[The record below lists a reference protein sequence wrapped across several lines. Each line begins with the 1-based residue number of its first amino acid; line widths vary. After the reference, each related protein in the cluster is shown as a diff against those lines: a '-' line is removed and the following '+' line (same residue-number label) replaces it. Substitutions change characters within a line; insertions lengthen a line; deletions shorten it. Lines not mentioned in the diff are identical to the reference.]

1 MKRIFEHPPEP
12 QTGKRYWRSL
22 GELSDTPEFRGWL
35 EREFPSGAAQL
46 EGDEW
51 SRRGFLKL
59 MGASMALAGFG
70 LTSCRRP
77 EAHLVPFTKSVEW
90 AIPGKSLFYAT
101 AMPRRT
107 GALPLVVTTHD
118 GRPTKIDGN
127 PLHPASGGATDVFAQ
142 ASILDLYD
150 PARSRRFVEKGEK
163 DEKGKKVES
172 FEKRDRAYF
181 ENYLAELRTKIAAD
195 GGAGLAFL
203 VEEVHSPTR
212 ERLRAELL
220 KVYPRMRWCVYDPL
234 LTEAQSFATQLS
246 FGDNVRLIPRF
257 ERADIVLA
265 LDSDFLDCG
274 EGDLAG
280 VRAFSSRRRVG
291 AAKDSMN
298 RLYVVENRFTLT
310 GAMADHRLR
319 CPASQIPAFTRAL
332 AGKIAAATKDQG
344 LASTIAT
351 LAEPANAMKFDEQW
365 LTECANDLMAKP
377 GASLVLAGSHQPVV
391 VQLMAYAINSALKNV
406 GATVIVREFVRAP
419 KTNSI
424 LQLAGEM
431 NAGRIKQL
439 FLFGGDPVYNAPKGL
454 TIDRESHAPV
464 DWPDLQKK
472 VPDVIRLGYYEDATS
487 ELSRWHVPA
496 AHYLEAWG
504 DALTSDGAY
513 LAVQP
518 MILPLFGGMS
528 EIELMNLLLGG
539 PKIEGPELVQET
551 FRASAPPGDFQTAW
565 SQLLRDGFASHV
577 ALKDKPPTFNSNNA
591 GGVAHTLW
599 ATAPNPTLDAPEIVL
614 TRSYS
619 MDDGRYINNG
629 WLQELPDPVTKL
641 TWDNAALM
649 SPVMAKHLGVANGD
663 LINIAVTETTKDAK
677 QNPIRRELVIAAL
690 ISPGHADNSISISLG
705 YGRKKTGPVGEEAG
719 FNGFLLRTSSN
730 PHYLAVDDKTI
741 KAITVTTSPTPKPT
755 GTPTPAPSGTQKQL
769 HTLGVYPLSIT
780 QDHWSIEGRGLVREA
795 SLEKYREDPEF
806 VKKIAGDDHLPAK
819 LPSLYSHP
827 PLAAEQQWG
836 MSVDLNVCTGC
847 SACIVAC
854 QSENNIP
861 IVGKLQV
868 SHGRAMHW
876 LRLDRYYA
884 SAKEFNQDRGEY
896 PEDPEMVHEPMMCQ
910 HCENAPC
917 ETVCPVNATVHSEDG
932 LNVMAYNR
940 CIGTRYCANN
950 CPFKVRRFNYFDYNQ
965 RPIGKKKIGPITVFQ
980 EYLGPLTEKGA
991 PDTVKLQK
999 NPNVTVRMRGVMEK
1013 CSYCV
1018 QRIEEAKIGAK
1029 VRAGA
1034 SDKTLIPRDSFTTAC
1049 AQACPTE
1056 AIVFGDVKDPE
1067 SRVSKMKMQDRNYRL
1082 LEYLN
1087 VKTRTSYLARIRNPN
1102 PKMPDAHKIGVASLD
1117 HHAPTHAE
1125 SSHAPKGQHDFNQ
1138 HQHHEA
1144 TPTPSSEADH
1154 SHHDHAAPAASPSA
1168 TPEHQP

>member
-1 MKRIFEHPPEP
+1 MKRIFEHPPEKL
-12 QTGKRYWRSL
+12 TGKRYWRSL
-22 GELSDTPEFRGWL
+22 DELSDTPEFREKL
-35 EREFPSGAAQL
+35 EREFPAGAAQL

-59 MGASMALAGFG
+59 MGASVALAGFG

-107 GALPLVVTTHD
+107 GAIPLVVTTHD

-127 PLHPASGGATDVFAQ
+127 PLHPASGGATDLFAQ

-150 PARSRRFVEKGEK
+150 PARSKRFVEKREKVEKGEK
-163 DEKGKKVES
+163 KEN
-172 FEKRDRAYF
+172 FEARDRAYF
-181 ENYLAELRTKIAAD
+181 EKYLAQLRTTIAAE

-212 ERLRAELL
+212 ERLRAALL
-220 KVYPRMRWCVYDPL
+220 KAYPKMRWCVYDPL

-246 FGDNVRLIPRF
+246 FGDNARLVPRF
-257 ERADIVLA
+257 ERADVVVA

-291 AAKDSMN
+291 AAKDAMN

-310 GAMADHRLR
+310 GAMADHRMR

-332 AGKIAAATKDQG
+332 AAKIAIATKDQG

-351 LAEPANAMKFDEQW
+351 LTEPANAMKFDDQW

-377 GASLVLAGSHQPVV
+377 GAGLVLAGAHQPVV

-406 GATVIVREFVRAP
+406 GATLIVREFVRMP

-439 FLFGGDPVYNAPKGL
+439 FILGGDPVYNAPRGL
-454 TIDRESHAPV
+454 TIDKETHAPV
-464 DWPDLQKK
+464 NWPELQKK
-472 VPDVIRLGYYEDATS
+472 VPDVVRLGYYEDATS

-504 DALTSDGAY
+504 DALTTDGAY

-528 EIELMNLLLGG
+528 EIELLNAVLGG

-551 FRASAPPGDFQTAW
+551 FRATAPPGDFPTAW
-565 SQLLRDGFASHV
+565 SQLLRNGFASHV
-577 ALKDKPPTFNSNNA
+577 ELKEKPPTFNSNNA

-599 ATAPNPTLDAPEIVL
+599 ATAPNPTLEAPEIVL
-614 TRSYS
+614 TRSYA

-629 WLQELPDPVTKL
+629 WLQELPDPITKL

-649 SPVMAKHLGVANGD
+649 SPVMAKQLGVETGD
-663 LINIAVTETTKDAK
+663 LINIAVTETTKDANQK
-677 QNPIRRELVIAAL
+677 NIRRELVIAAL

-705 YGRKKTGPVGEEAG
+705 YGRKKTGLVGEEAG
-719 FNGFLLRTSSN
+719 FDAFLLRTSSN
-730 PHYLAVDDKTI
+730 PHYLAVDGKTI
-741 KAITVTTSPTPKPT
+741 EAITVTTGATPKEEANGTPKPVR
-755 GTPTPAPSGTQKQL
+755 A
-769 HTLGVYPLSIT
+769 HTLGTYPLSIT

-795 SLEKYREDPEF
+795 SLDRYRQDPEF
-806 VKKIAGDDHLPAK
+806 VKKLAGDDELPPGK

-868 SHGRAMHW
+868 GHGRAMHW

-884 SAKEFNQDRGEY
+884 SEKPFNQDRGEY
-896 PEDPEMVHEPMMCQ
+896 PENPEIVHEPMMCQ

-965 RPIGKKKIGPITVFQ
+965 RPIGKKKFGPLSVYQ

-991 PDTVKLQK
+991 PDTTKLQK

-1013 CSYCV
+1013 CTYCV
-1018 QRIEEAKIGAK
+1018 QRIEEAKIAAK

-1087 VKTRTSYLARIRNPN
+1087 VSTRTSYLARIRNPN
-1102 PKMPDAHKIGVASLD
+1102 PKMPDAHRIAVASLGHKSHEKGAKHD
-1117 HHAPTHAE
+1117 SHQQQNQPQPHEHA
-1125 SSHAPKGQHDFNQ
+1125 S
-1138 HQHHEA
+1138 
-1144 TPTPSSEADH
+1144 
-1154 SHHDHAAPAASPSA
+1154 ASPA
-1168 TPEHQP
+1168 PQANH

>member
-1 MKRIFEHPPEP
+1 MKRAFEHPPEKL
-12 QTGKRYWRSL
+12 TGKRYWRSL

-35 EREFPSGAAQL
+35 EREFPAGAAQL
-46 EGDEW
+46 EGDDW

-90 AIPGKSLFYAT
+90 AIPGKALFYAT

-107 GALPLVVTTHD
+107 GAIPLVVTTYD

-127 PLHPASGGATDVFAQ
+127 PLHPASGGATDAFAQ

-150 PARSRRFVEKGEK
+150 PARSKRFVEKGEK
-163 DEKGKKVES
+163 MEGGKKVEN
-172 FEKRDRAYF
+172 FETRDRAAF
-181 ENYLAELRTKIAAD
+181 EKYLAQLRAKIAAD

-212 ERLRAELL
+212 ERLRAELE
-220 KVYPRMRWCVYDPL
+220 KTFPKMRWCVYDPL
-234 LTEAQSFATQLS
+234 LTEAQNFATQMS
-246 FGDNVRLIPRF
+246 FGQNARLVPRLD
-257 ERADIVLA
+257 RADVVLA
-265 LDSDFLDCG
+265 LDNDFLDCG
-274 EGDLAG
+274 DGDLAA
-280 VRAFSSRRRVG
+280 VRAFSSRRRVS
-291 AAKDSMN
+291 AAKDTMN

-319 CPASQIPAFTRAL
+319 CPASQISAFAFAL
-332 AGKIAAATKDQG
+332 AGKVAAATKDAG
-344 LASTIAT
+344 LFSTIAT
-351 LAEPANAMKFDEQW
+351 LKPPEAAVEKFDEQW
-365 LTECANDLMAKP
+365 LTEVANDLLSKP

-391 VQLMAYAINSALKNV
+391 VQFLAYAVNFALKNI
-406 GATVIVREFVRAP
+406 GATLIVREFARNS

-424 LQLAGEM
+424 LQLAGEISS
-431 NAGRIKQL
+431 GRIKQL
-439 FLFGGDPVYNAPKGL
+439 FIFGGDPVYNAPRGITQDRQAKG
-454 TIDRESHAPV
+454 PV
-464 DWPDLQKK
+464 DWADLQKR
-472 VPDVIRLGYYEDATS
+472 VPDVVRVGYYEDATS
-487 ELSRWHVPA
+487 ALSNWHVPA

-504 DALTSDGAY
+504 DALTSEGAY
-513 LAVQP
+513 LAIQP
-518 MILPLFGGMS
+518 VILPLFGGLS
-528 EIELMNLLLGG
+528 EIELMNAMLGA
-539 PKIEGPELVQET
+539 PKMEGPELVQET
-551 FRASAPPGDFQTAW
+551 FRATAPPGDFATAW
-565 SQLLRDGFASHV
+565 SRLLRDGFASHV
-577 ALKDKPPTFNSNNA
+577 ALKDKTPTFNANNA

-599 ATAPNPTLDAPEIVL
+599 APPPVPTLNSPEVVL
-614 TRSYS
+614 VRSYA

-629 WLQELPDPVTKL
+629 WLQELPDPITKL

-649 SPVMAKHLGVANGD
+649 SPVFAKHLGVNTGD
-663 LINIAVTETTKDAK
+663 LVKIAITEKGLDAQK
-677 QNPIRRELVIAAL
+677 KNIRRELVIAAL
-690 ISPGHADNSISISLG
+690 ISPGHADNSITVPLG
-705 YGRKKTGPVGEEAG
+705 YGRKQTGPVGEEAG
-719 FNGFLLRTSSN
+719 FNGYLLRNSSN
-730 PHYLAVDDKTI
+730 PHFITADGKTVEAVKVT
-741 KAITVTTSPTPKPT
+741 KAG
-755 GTPTPAPSGTQKQL
+755 GTYA
-769 HTLGVYPLSIT
+769 LSIT

-795 SLEKYREDPEF
+795 TVEHYREDNEF
-806 VKKIAGDDHLPAK
+806 VKKIAGDDELPAK

-827 PLAAEQQWG
+827 PLKAAQQWG

-861 IVGKLQV
+861 IVGKLQA

-884 SAKEFNQDRGEY
+884 SEKPFNQDKGEY
-896 PEDPEMVHEPMMCQ
+896 PENPEIVHEPMMCQ

-965 RPIGKKKIGPITVFQ
+965 RPVGKEKILGATVYQ
-980 EYLGPLTEKGA
+980 EYLGPLTKKGA

-1013 CSYCV
+1013 CTYCV
-1018 QRIEEAKIGAK
+1018 QRIEEAKIAAH

-1034 SDKTLIPRDSFTTAC
+1034 SSSTLIPRDSFTTAC

-1056 AIVFGDVKDPE
+1056 AIVFGDVADPE
-1067 SRVSKMKMQDRNYRL
+1067 SRVSKMKKQDRNYRL

-1087 VKTRTSYLARIRNPN
+1087 VSTRTSYLARIRNPN
-1102 PKMPDAHKIGVASLD
+1102 SKMPDAGRIAVASLG
-1117 HHAPTHAE
+1117 HEGPGHAKAEHDTH
-1125 SSHAPKGQHDFNQ
+1125 QHDKGAVKPD
-1138 HQHHEA
+1138 ER
-1144 TPTPSSEADH
+1144 P
-1154 SHHDHAAPAASPSA
+1154 
-1168 TPEHQP
+1168 

>member
-1 MKRIFEHPPEP
+1 MKRVFEHPPE
-12 QTGKRYWRSL
+12 QLTGKRYWRSL

-35 EREFPSGAAQL
+35 EREFPAGAAQL

-77 EAHLVPFTKSVEW
+77 EAHLVPFTKGVEW
-90 AIPGKSLFYAT
+90 AIPGKALFYAT

-107 GALPLVVTTHD
+107 GAIPLVVTTHD

-127 PLHPASGGATDVFAQ
+127 PLHPASGGATDAFAQ

-150 PARSRRFVEKGEK
+150 PARSKRFAERGEK
-163 DEKGKKVES
+163 SEGGKKVAS
-172 FEKRDRAYF
+172 FETRDRAAF
-181 ENYLAELRTKIAAD
+181 EKYLAQLRSKIAAD
-195 GGAGLAFL
+195 NGAGLAFL

-212 ERLRAELL
+212 ERLRGELL
-220 KVYPRMRWCVYDPL
+220 KAFPRMRWCVYDPL
-234 LTEAQSFATQLS
+234 LTEAQSFASHMS
-246 FGDNVRLIPRF
+246 FGENSRLIPRF
-257 ERADIVLA
+257 DRADVILA

-274 EGDLAG
+274 EGDIAA
-280 VRAFSSRRRVG
+280 VRAFSARRRVS
-291 AAKDSMN
+291 AAKDTMN

-319 CPASQIPAFTRAL
+319 CPASQISAFAFAL
-332 AGKIAAATKDQG
+332 AGKVAAATKDAG
-344 LASTIAT
+344 LFTTIAT
-351 LAEPANAMKFDEQW
+351 LKPPEGAVEKFDEQW
-365 LTECANDLMAKP
+365 LNELANDLLSKP

-391 VQLMAYAINSALKNV
+391 VQFLAYGINSALKNI
-406 GATVIVREFVRAP
+406 GATLIIREFARNA

-424 LQLAGEM
+424 LQLAGEI
-431 NAGRIKQL
+431 NGGRIKQL
-439 FLFGGDPVYNAPKGL
+439 FILGGDPVYNAPRGI
-454 TIDRESHAPV
+454 TQDRETRGPI

-472 VPDVIRLGYYEDATS
+472 VPDVVRLGHYEDATS
-487 ELSRWHVPA
+487 ALSNWHVPA

-504 DALTSDGAY
+504 DALTSEGAY
-513 LAVQP
+513 LAIQP
-518 MILPLFGGMS
+518 MILPLFGGLS
-528 EIELMNLLLGG
+528 EIDLIGAVLGA
-539 PKIEGPELVQET
+539 PKTDGPELVQET
-551 FRASAPPGDFQTAW
+551 FRATAPPGDFATAW
-565 SQLLRDGFASHV
+565 SRLLRDGFASHV
-577 ALKDKPPTFNSNNA
+577 TLKDKPPTFNANNA

-599 ATAPNPTLDAPEIVL
+599 APPPTPTLDSPEIVL
-614 TRSYS
+614 VRSYA

-641 TWDNAALM
+641 TWDNAAIM
-649 SPVMAKHLGVANGD
+649 SPVLAKHLGVNTGD
-663 LINIAVTETTKDAK
+663 LISIAVTEKGLDAQK
-677 QNPIRRELVIAAL
+677 KNIRRELVIAVL
-690 ISPGHADNSISISLG
+690 ISPGHADHSITIPLG

-719 FNGFLLRTSSN
+719 FDGYLLRNSSN
-730 PHYLAVDDKTI
+730 PHFITADGKTVE
-741 KAITVTTSPTPKPT
+741 KVEVKKSP
-755 GTPTPAPSGTQKQL
+755 GTYA
-769 HTLGVYPLSIT
+769 LSIT

-795 SLEKYREDPEF
+795 TVEHYRKDNEF
-806 VKKIAGDDHLPAK
+806 VKKIAGDDELPEK

-827 PLAAEQQWG
+827 PLTAAQQWG

-868 SHGRAMHW
+868 GHGRAMHW

-884 SAKEFNQDRGEY
+884 SAKPFNQDRGEY

-965 RPIGKKKIGPITVFQ
+965 RPIGKEKVLGVTVYQ
-980 EYLGPLTEKGA
+980 EYLGPLTKKGA
-991 PDTVKLQK
+991 ADTVKLQK

-1013 CSYCV
+1013 CTYCV
-1018 QRIEEAKIGAK
+1018 QRIEEAKIDAH

-1034 SDKTLIPRDSFTTAC
+1034 SSNTRISRDSFTTAC

-1056 AIVFGDVKDPE
+1056 AIVFGDVSDPE
-1067 SRVSKMKMQDRNYRL
+1067 SRVSKMKKQDRNYQL
-1082 LEYLN
+1082 LKYLN
-1087 VKTRTSYLARIRNPN
+1087 VEARTSYLARIRNPN
-1102 PKMPDAHKIGVASLD
+1102 PKMPDAGKIAVASLD
-1117 HHAPTHAE
+1117 HGHAPAH
-1125 SSHAPKGQHDFNQ
+1125 PKAKHDA
-1138 HQHHEA
+1138 HGHDKEA
-1144 TPTPSSEADH
+1144 AKTEEKH
-1154 SHHDHAAPAASPSA
+1154 
-1168 TPEHQP
+1168 

>member
-1 MKRIFEHPPEP
+1 MKRAFEHPPEKL
-12 QTGKRYWRSL
+12 TGKRYWRSL

-35 EREFPSGAAQL
+35 EREFPAGAAQL
-46 EGDEW
+46 EGDDW

-90 AIPGKSLFYAT
+90 AIPGKALFYAT

-107 GALPLVVTTHD
+107 GAIPLVVTTYD

-127 PLHPASGGATDVFAQ
+127 PLHPASGGATDAFAQ

-150 PARSRRFVEKGEK
+150 PARSKRFVEKGEK
-163 DEKGKKVES
+163 MEGGKKVEN
-172 FEKRDRAYF
+172 FETRDRAAF
-181 ENYLAELRTKIAAD
+181 EKYLAQLRAKIAAD

-212 ERLRAELL
+212 ERLRAELE
-220 KVYPRMRWCVYDPL
+220 KTFPKMRWCVYDPL
-234 LTEAQSFATQLS
+234 LTEAQNFATQMS
-246 FGDNVRLIPRF
+246 FGQNARLVPRLD
-257 ERADIVLA
+257 RADVVLA
-265 LDSDFLDCG
+265 LDNDFLDCG
-274 EGDLAG
+274 DGDLAA
-280 VRAFSSRRRVG
+280 VRAFSSRRRVS
-291 AAKDSMN
+291 AAKDTMN

-319 CPASQIPAFTRAL
+319 CPASQISAFAFAL
-332 AGKIAAATKDQG
+332 AGKVAAATKDAG
-344 LASTIAT
+344 LFSTIAT
-351 LAEPANAMKFDEQW
+351 LKPPEAAVEKFDEQW
-365 LTECANDLMAKP
+365 LTEVANDLLSKP

-391 VQLMAYAINSALKNV
+391 VQFLAYAVNFALKNI
-406 GATVIVREFVRAP
+406 GATLIVREFARNS

-424 LQLAGEM
+424 LQLAGEISS
-431 NAGRIKQL
+431 GRIKQL
-439 FLFGGDPVYNAPKGL
+439 FIFGGDPVYNAPRGITQDRQAKG
-454 TIDRESHAPV
+454 PV
-464 DWPDLQKK
+464 DWADLQKR
-472 VPDVIRLGYYEDATS
+472 VPDVVRVGYYEDATS
-487 ELSRWHVPA
+487 ALSNWHVPA

-504 DALTSDGAY
+504 DALTSEGAY
-513 LAVQP
+513 LAIQP
-518 MILPLFGGMS
+518 VILPLFGGLS
-528 EIELMNLLLGG
+528 EIELMNAMLGA
-539 PKIEGPELVQET
+539 PKMEGPELVQET
-551 FRASAPPGDFQTAW
+551 FRATAPPGDFATAW
-565 SQLLRDGFASHV
+565 SRLLRDGFASHV
-577 ALKDKPPTFNSNNA
+577 ALKDKTPTFNANNA

-599 ATAPNPTLDAPEIVL
+599 APPPVPTLNSPEVVL
-614 TRSYS
+614 VRSYA

-629 WLQELPDPVTKL
+629 WLQELPDPITKL

-649 SPVMAKHLGVANGD
+649 SPVFAKHLGVNTGD
-663 LINIAVTETTKDAK
+663 LVKIAITEKGLDAQK
-677 QNPIRRELVIAAL
+677 KNIRRELVIAAL
-690 ISPGHADNSISISLG
+690 ISPGHADNSITVPLG
-705 YGRKKTGPVGEEAG
+705 YGRKQTGPVGEEAG
-719 FNGFLLRTSSN
+719 FNGYLLRNSSN
-730 PHYLAVDDKTI
+730 PHFITADGKTVEAVKVT
-741 KAITVTTSPTPKPT
+741 KAG
-755 GTPTPAPSGTQKQL
+755 GTYA
-769 HTLGVYPLSIT
+769 LSIT

-795 SLEKYREDPEF
+795 TVEHYREDNEF
-806 VKKIAGDDHLPAK
+806 VKKIAGDDELPAK

-827 PLAAEQQWG
+827 PLKAAQQWG

-861 IVGKLQV
+861 IVGKLQA

-884 SAKEFNQDRGEY
+884 SEKPFNQDKGEY
-896 PEDPEMVHEPMMCQ
+896 PENPEIVHEPMMCQ

-950 CPFKVRRFNYFDYNQ
+950 CPFKVRRFNFFDYNQ
-965 RPIGKKKIGPITVFQ
+965 RPVGKEKILGATVYQ
-980 EYLGPLTEKGA
+980 EYLGPLTKKGA

-1013 CSYCV
+1013 CTYCV
-1018 QRIEEAKIGAK
+1018 QRIEEAKIAAH

-1034 SDKTLIPRDSFTTAC
+1034 SSSTLIPRDSFTTAC

-1056 AIVFGDVKDPE
+1056 AIVFGDVADPE
-1067 SRVSKMKMQDRNYRL
+1067 SRVSKMKKQDRNYRL

-1087 VKTRTSYLARIRNPN
+1087 VSTRTSYLARIRNPN
-1102 PKMPDAHKIGVASLD
+1102 SKMPDAGRIAVASLG
-1117 HHAPTHAE
+1117 HEGPGHAKAEHDTH
-1125 SSHAPKGQHDFNQ
+1125 QHDKGAVKPD
-1138 HQHHEA
+1138 ER
-1144 TPTPSSEADH
+1144 P
-1154 SHHDHAAPAASPSA
+1154 
-1168 TPEHQP
+1168 